1 MLSSP
6 RCVLPA
12 RVATLLPFA
21 HCSSCPLATPH
32 AQFERAERERI
43 NAAIQAKALK
53 DAENPPASETYRR
66 GKGKKPEVRAYVPI
80 AASKQEAEDMARMK
94 KKVNRGIKKAA
105 TADRRK
111 ESVAQLEAERRQ
123 NDKKKMAR
131 PASQPSPHTNLAILG
146 NHR

>member
-1 MLSSP
+1 M
-6 RCVLPA
+6 PA

-53 DAENPPASETYRR
+53 DAENPPATAPYSR

-94 KKVNRGIKKAA
+94 KKVNRGSKKAA
-105 TADRRK
+105 AADRRK

-131 PASQPSPHTNLAILG
+131 PASQPSSHTNLAILG